1 MYNVNIDEL
10 HDIQI
15 NDQLFICE
23 TYSPSEAFRR
33 RELNRISILNG
44 TQITTKGQYVPID
57 VSFTTHIAIDPN
69 RPDMYDHVF
78 EEMMSKP
85 AEILSPELG
94 GKFNAQVLIKKEH
107 DKYSMLKLTVQ
118 VIEIPGAESL
128 IPGENKFVIPEDKLE
143 SEADKKARE
152 AKNKTDEEKA
162 TTYTET
168 EISKITN
175 SKAFHEKLMAT
186 AKAWNKETKSKK
198 KIGGT

>member
-33 RELNRISILNG
+33 RDLNRIAILNG

-69 RPDMYDHVF
+69 RPDMYDSVF

-118 VIEIPGAESL
+118 VIEIPGTESR

-152 AKNKTDEEKA
+152 EKNKTEEKQSTKKKLSDFA
-162 TTYTET
+162 KSTDLRE
-168 EISKITN
+168 N
-175 SKAFHEKLMAT
+175 LMAT
-186 AKAWNKETKSKK
+186 AKAWNKTTKFKK
-198 KIGGT
+198 VGV